1 MKTIS
6 TLFISIIALVATAN
20 ATNIEITST
29 TVATG
34 TSLNSGSINNTV
46 VLNWSAKNTTNNS
59 RFEIERSFY
68 SNTFTVIATMQIAF
82 NNSNNFRIND
92 NAAELA
98 GRKIAYYRV
107 KQIAADG
114 TVTYSNTTVINLE
127 GTATATATVTNNTA
141 INFTA
146 NQNGTAVIKVI
157 SITGK
162 TVIVTNN
169 IATRGNNTVEI
180 ATTGLAKGIYT
191 AVVSINGVV
200 AGTQKVIAE

>member
-1 MKTIS
+1 MKTIT
-6 TLFISIIALVATAN
+6 TLFISIIAMVATAN

-29 TVATG
+29 TIATG
-34 TSLNSGSINNTV
+34 TSLNNGSINNTV
-46 VLNWSAKNTTNNS
+46 VLNWSAKNTANNS

-127 GTATATATVTNNTA
+127 GTATATVTKNTA

-146 NQNGTAVIKVI
+146 NQNGTAVIKII
-157 SITGK
+157 STTGK
-162 TVIVTNN
+162 TVIVNNN
-169 IATRGNNTVEI
+169 IVTRGNNTVEI

-200 AGTQKVIAE
+200 TGTQKVIAE